1 MSTLISADQ
10 TWALW
15 AVLLFVAA
23 LGLWLEI
30 TRWGARVSAPVITLA
45 VGFGLANSGVIPAS
59 GPTYDTIWNYLAPMA
74 IPLLLFQVNLKR
86 TPKAFLFTGIAFGI
100 AIVGILFGAVIAEF
114 LVLANSK
121 GWQLAGSFVAGFIG
135 DTDSYSNTARAL
147 HLGPSRLRAA
157 GLATERVVMM
167 LYLVILFVLPSIYWL
182 RERFTEPAWE
192 GRHWHATAA
201 VVHEAAER
209 GVRIYVPALA
219 AALAISAVLCA
230 AGFALE
236 KKVGVAGS
244 AIIFISLA
252 SALLSL
258 TLRKQIDKLN
268 GARELGQ
275 LIVHL
280 LFATIGAAALLPVIV
295 NTSPMLLVF
304 AVTIVATHLGLLLLI
319 GKLVGISLPALLI
332 ASNAAIGGP
341 YTAAAMA
348 GARRWDHFLLPAII
362 FAAAGSMFAEFIGA
376 TLALALH

>member
-1 MSTLISADQ
+1 MGR
-10 TWALW
+10 
-15 AVLLFVAA
+15 VAFRCRP
-23 LGLWLEI
+23 GLVARK

-45 VGFGLANSGVIPAS
+45 AGFGLANTGIIPSS

-74 IPLLLFQVNLKR
+74 IPLLLFQVDLKR
-86 TPKAFLFTGIAFGI
+86 TPKAFMFTAIAFGI
-100 AIVGILFGAVIAEF
+100 AIVGILFGALIAEF
-114 LVLANSK
+114 IVLANAK
-121 GWQLAGSFVAGFIG
+121 GWQLAGSLVAGFIG

-147 HLGPSRLRAA
+147 RLGPSRLRAA

-167 LYLVILFVLPSIYWL
+167 LYLIILFALPSIYWL
-182 RERFTEPAWE
+182 REKFLEPEWE

-209 GVRIYVPALA
+209 GVRLYVPTMA
-219 AALAISAVLCA
+219 AALAISAGLCA
-230 AGFALE
+230 VGFALE
-236 KKVGVAGS
+236 RKIGLSGS

-258 TLRKQIDKLN
+258 ALPKEIDKLN

-280 LFATIGAAALLPVIV
+280 LFATIGAAAILPVIIK
-295 NTSPMLLVF
+295 TSPMLLVF
-304 AVTIVATHLGLLLLI
+304 AATIVTTHLGVLLLV
-319 GKLVGISLPALLI
+319 GKFVGVSLPALLI

-362 FAAAGSMFAEFIGA
+362 FAAVGSMFAEIIGA
-376 TLALALH
+376 KLAQALH

>member
-1 MSTLISADQ
+1 MSTLITADQ

-23 LGLWLEI
+23 LGLWLEK

-45 VGFGLANSGVIPAS
+45 VGFALANTGVIPAS

-74 IPLLLFQVNLKR
+74 IPLLLFQVNLDR
-86 TPKAFLFTGIAFGI
+86 TLKAFLFTAIAFAI

-114 LVLANSK
+114 LVLANTK

-135 DTDSYSNTARAL
+135 DTESYSNTARAL

-167 LYLVILFVLPSIYWL
+167 LYLIILFALPSIYWL
-182 RERFTEPAWE
+182 RERFVEPAWE

-230 AGFALE
+230 VGFALE
-236 KKVGVAGS
+236 RKVGIAGS

-258 TLRKQIDKLN
+258 TLRRQIDKLN

-280 LFATIGAAALLPVIV
+280 LFATIGAAALLPVII

-304 AVTIVATHLGLLLLI
+304 AVTIVATHLGILLLV

-362 FAAAGSMFAEFIGA
+362 FAAVGTMFAQFIGT
-376 TLALALH
+376 TLARALH